1 MAKQSDWLLNGQL
14 PRSVW
19 EAAEAKYKKAKTSN
33 KKIKPQ
39 QDWTGLNKEGKQVTI
54 WFTVDNGG
62 GGKLR
67 PTLSSKAVLKEQL
80 RDELRPKPKLSSG
93 EKLFMKA
100 RAQAVQEYNAAHGY
114 KSTNPKAAE
123 LDHIYGSKTPQHPA
137 FIQSLER
144 LDNQRKGSQASDA
157 GYQKVDLSIRPD
169 KSTKPKNGNG
179 NGHTNGNGNGHTNG
193 NGNGH
198 TNGKPNGTTSK
209 LSAPP
214 RKKLSIGP
222 KGASFRGVTPYLS
235 YLPEIDEITGGHID
249 NLLQSGVNNL
259 RMSLGFKPNDPNN
272 KPKDFIQQGQD
283 WLIDQ
288 LGINK

>member
-33 KKIKPQ
+33 KKITAQ
-39 QDWTGLNKEGKQVTI
+39 QDWTGLNRDGKRVNI
-54 WFTVDNGG
+54 RFTVDNGG
-62 GGKLR
+62 GGKFR

-100 RAQAVQEYNAAHGY
+100 RAQALQEYNAAHGY

-157 GYQKVDLSIRPD
+157 GYQKVDLSSRPD

-179 NGHTNGNGNGHTNG
+179 NGHTNGKSNGH
-193 NGNGH
+193 
-198 TNGKPNGTTSK
+198 TSK

-214 RKKLSIGP
+214 RKKLSIG

-283 WLIDQ
+283 WLINQ

>member
-1 MAKQSDWLLNGQL
+1 MAKQSAWLLNGQL

-33 KKIKPQ
+33 KKIKAQ
-39 QDWTGLNKEGKQVTI
+39 QDWTGLNKYGKQVTVR
-54 WFTVDNGG
+54 FTVDNGG

-93 EKLFMKA
+93 EKLFMKG

-137 FIQSLER
+137 FIQPRER
-144 LDNQRKGSQASDA
+144 LVNQRKGGQASDA
-157 GYQKVDLSIRPD
+157 GYPKVDLSIRPD

-179 NGHTNGNGNGHTNG
+179 NGNGNGHSNGNGNGNGHSNG
-193 NGNGH
+193 KSNGH
-198 TNGKPNGTTSK
+198 TSK
-209 LSAPP
+209 LPAP
-214 RKKLSIGP
+214 RKRLSIGP

-235 YLPEIDEITGGHID
+235 YLPEIDEMTGGHID

-272 KPKDFIQQGQD
+272 KPNDFIQQGQD

-288 LGINK
+288 LGIKQ

>member
-1 MAKQSDWLLNGQL
+1 
-14 PRSVW
+14 
-19 EAAEAKYKKAKTSN
+19 
-33 KKIKPQ
+33 
-39 QDWTGLNKEGKQVTI
+39 
-54 WFTVDNGG
+54 
-62 GGKLR
+62 
-67 PTLSSKAVLKEQL
+67 
-80 RDELRPKPKLSSG
+80 
-93 EKLFMKA
+93 MKA

-144 LDNQRKGSQASDA
+144 LNNQRKGSQASDA
-157 GYQKVDLSIRPD
+157 GYQKVDLSSRPD

-179 NGHTNGNGNGHTNG
+179 HSNGNGNGHSNG
-193 NGNGH
+193 NGNGY
-198 TNGKPNGTTSK
+198 TNGKSNGHTSK
-209 LSAPP
+209 LPAPP

>member
-1 MAKQSDWLLNGQL
+1 MAKQSAWLLNGQL

-39 QDWTGLNKEGKQVTI
+39 QDWTGLNRDGKKVTI
-54 WFTVDNGG
+54 RFTVDNGG

-67 PTLSSKAVLKEQL
+67 PILSSKAVLKEQL

-100 RAQAVQEYNAAHGY
+100 RAEAVQEYNAAHGY

-137 FIQSLER
+137 FIQARER
-144 LDNQRKGSQASDA
+144 LVNQRKGGQASDA
-157 GYQKVDLSIRPD
+157 GYPKVDLSIRPD
-169 KSTKPKNGNG
+169 KSTKPKNGDSNG
-179 NGHTNGNGNGHTNG
+179 HSNGHSNGKSNGHT
-193 NGNGH
+193 
-198 TNGKPNGTTSK
+198 SK
-209 LSAPP
+209 LPTPP
-214 RKKLSIGP
+214 RKKLSIRPSGT
-222 KGASFRGVTPYLS
+222 GFRSAIPYLS
-235 YLPEIDEITGGHID
+235 YLPEIDELTGGHID

-272 KPKDFIQQGQD
+272 KPKDFIEKGQD
-283 WLIDQ
+283 WLLNQ

>member
-33 KKIKPQ
+33 KKIKAQ

-54 WFTVDNGG
+54 RFTVDNGG

-157 GYQKVDLSIRPD
+157 GYQKVDLSSRPD

-179 NGHTNGNGNGHTNG
+179 HSNGNGNGHSNG
-193 NGNGH
+193 NGNGY
-198 TNGKPNGTTSK
+198 TNGKSNGHTSK
-209 LSAPP
+209 LPAPP